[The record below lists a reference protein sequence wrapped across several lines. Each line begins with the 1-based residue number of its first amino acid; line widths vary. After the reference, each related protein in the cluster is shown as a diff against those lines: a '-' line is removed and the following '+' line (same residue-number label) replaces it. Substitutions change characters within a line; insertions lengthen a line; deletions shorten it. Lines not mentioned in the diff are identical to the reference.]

1 MDEMEDLYEDMA
13 DLNAAWKSL
22 TSKPDQEWAQNLF
35 KTEELLLCEAS

>member
-22 TSKPDQEWAQNLF
+22 TSKPRLGVGT
-35 KTEELLLCEAS
+35 KSV